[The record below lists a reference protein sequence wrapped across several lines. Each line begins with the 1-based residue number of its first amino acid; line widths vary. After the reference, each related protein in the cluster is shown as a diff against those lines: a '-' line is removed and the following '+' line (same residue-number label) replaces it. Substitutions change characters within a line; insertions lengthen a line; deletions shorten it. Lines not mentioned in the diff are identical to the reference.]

1 MKKVKSFV
9 VSDKKIFSC
18 FPIKAYV
25 TLEAMPILAQ
35 GVYSSVFR

>member
-25 TLEAMPILAQ
+25 TLDSYQ
-35 GVYSSVFR
+35 S